1 MYRGLKCNAQS
12 NQILYFENRMA
23 QPNPAYSFLN
33 TIRYGFDEAAKSD
46 ALLCMDHD
54 HELLK
59 PQVISTWMPS
69 GVGSKPGKRTIF
81 AETQVCCTF
90 T

>member
-1 MYRGLKCNAQS
+1 MYFVICRLA
-12 NQILYFENRMA
+12 L
-23 QPNPAYSFLN
+23 PNPAYSFLN
-33 TIRYGFDEAAKSD
+33 TIRYGFDDLVKSD
-46 ALLCMDHD
+46 ASLCMDHD

-81 AETQVCCTF
+81 AETQVCYKRTL